1 MSTYACSDLHGRFD
15 LFKSIQNFLQPE
27 DKLYIIGDVF
37 DRGPDGWKIYKA
49 IKEDPRIILLMGNHE
64 KLAARGLIDRMV
76 HPPLGDWEY
85 SLWVDQNGGYT
96 TFEDICKDYPNEKF
110 RELIIE
116 LNSLPYSAKYINQ
129 DGIEIT
135 MVHSGS
141 MSVWDEDK
149 IWDRKHLNETKWKG
163 TDYEMIVHG
172 HTPIELII
180 DDWWKSGNPLLQEV
194 KDYEVG
200 SALWYCDNH
209 KVCLD
214 TGAYWTGVIVVLD
227 LDTFDE
233 HIFEG
238 VPVNG

>member
-15 LFKSIQNFLQPE
+15 LFKFIQDFLQPN

-37 DRGPDGWKIYKA
+37 DRGPDGWEIYKA
-49 IKEDPRIILLMGNHE
+49 IKEDPRITLLMGNHE

-76 HPPLGDWEY
+76 RPPLGDWEY
-85 SLWVDQNGGYT
+85 SLWVDYNGGYP
-96 TFEDICKDYPNEKF
+96 TFDAICAEYPNEKF
-110 RELIIE
+110 HELIIE

-129 DGIEIT
+129 DGIVIT
-135 MVHSGS
+135 LVHSGS
-141 MSVWDEDK
+141 MSVRDEDK
-149 IWDRKHLNETKWKG
+149 IWDREHLNETKWKG
-163 TDYEMIVHG
+163 KDYEMIVHG

-180 DDWWKSGNPLLQEV
+180 DDWRKSGNPLLQDV
-194 KDYEVG
+194 KDYEEG

-214 TGAYWTGVIVVLD
+214 TGACWTGKIVVLN

-238 VPVNG
+238 EAKNG